1 MKEIAIFGHLLTV
14 LPAFVIGTYI
24 LLTRKGSARHRLLG
38 KIYLVLMFA
47 TAIFSLFIPGFVGP
61 QFLSHFGFIHLL
73 SVLAL
78 YTVPTAYIAAR
89 NGQVRVHRGKMIGLY
104 VGGLL
109 LAGGLAMM
117 PGRLMHT
124 FLFT

>member
-1 MKEIAIFGHLLTV
+1 VKEIAILGHLLTV
-14 LPAFVIGTYI
+14 FPAFAIGTYI

-38 KIYLVLMFA
+38 KIYLALMFA
-47 TAIFSLFIPGFVGP
+47 TAIFSLFIPAFVGP

-73 SVLAL
+73 SVLAV